1 MEAVR
6 DKERAHGLEAL
17 ADTEQRLL
25 ARTIRIARHEP
36 GEAVSPL
43 ILDAVLMG
51 RLPRDDEA
59 GRLLGGDPKPAAMQQ
74 ADRRSR
80 D

>member
-36 GEAVSPL
+36 GDAVSPL
-43 ILDAVLMG
+43 VLDALLMG
-51 RLPRDDEA
+51 RLPRDDDAIMRLDGETHRTLA
-59 GRLLGGDPKPAAMQQ
+59 G
-74 ADRRSR
+74 
-80 D
+80 